1 MKKEGASGVSFSLRL
16 KLTLTFLVI
25 GAIVS
30 GFLSVSM
37 YRILSNRLFEEL
49 QKRLLTVSTLGADLV
64 DRAAVERLVSKLGP
78 DLPADK
84 VAAIESAPD
93 FLAVSKTLNDI
104 RAVDPALIRYVYL
117 FRPTGDPNSDVYV
130 VDADVVEDNRKV
142 AAGDTNVGD
151 ISHFASAFD
160 VSDFPMARQAATQRA
175 PLTETTYS
183 YDPDF
188 KVNSLSGYA
197 QIFAADGRTL
207 VGVVGVDMVDTD
219 ARAILVNALRI
230 ALIVIGAALALTI
243 IASILLGTLFTRGII
258 SLDEVVRRFDK
269 SNLDVRADIHS
280 RDEVGRL
287 GHSFNVMADTVK
299 SYSLQLEGLLTA
311 YGRFVPRDFLTQLG
325 KGSIVDV
332 KLGDMVQ
339 QEMAVLFSDIR
350 SFTSLSE
357 SMTPEQ
363 NFKFLNSY
371 LERMGPEIRANG
383 GFIDKYIGDA
393 IMALFSGGPESGLRA
408 AIAMQKKLVEYNM
421 HRGRSGYDPISIGVG
436 VHSGTLML
444 GTLGEHERMDGSVI
458 SDAVNL
464 ASRLEGLTKMYG
476 AAILTTG
483 QTVSK
488 LADPKAFNLRFID
501 RVRVKGRKETVM
513 IFELLDGAN
522 EDDMERKLEYRGEF
536 AQALRTYYAKGFKD
550 ALGVFT
556 DLRKRNPLDPVLS
569 IYVKRTR
576 LLAELGA
583 PAGWEGVEVLEMK

>member
-1 MKKEGASGVSFSLRL
+1 MKRSGGSGVPFSLRL

-30 GFLSVSM
+30 AFLSISM

-49 QKRLLTVSTLGADLV
+49 QKRLLTVSTLGASLV
-64 DRAAVERLVSKLGP
+64 DRGAVERLVRELGP
-78 DLPADK
+78 DLPEDK
-84 VAAIESAPD
+84 VAAIETSPD
-93 FLAVSKTLNDI
+93 FLAVSKTLNEV
-104 RAVDPALIRYVYL
+104 RAVDPVLIRYVYL
-117 FRPTGDPNSDVYV
+117 FRPSGNPNSDTYI
-130 VDADVVEDNRKV
+130 VDADVVSDNKKV

-151 ISHFASAFD
+151 ISHFASEFD
-160 VSDFPMARQAATQRA
+160 VSTFPMAQQAATQRH

-207 VGVVGVDMVDTD
+207 VGVLGIDMVDSD
-219 ARAILVNALRI
+219 ARAILQNALRF
-230 ALIVIGAALALTI
+230 ALIIIAVALVLTI
-243 IASILLGTLFTRGII
+243 VASILLGTLFTRGII
-258 SLDEVVRRFDK
+258 SLDQVIRRFDK

-287 GHSFNVMADTVK
+287 GQSFNVMADTVK

-332 KLGDMVQ
+332 VLGESVER
-339 QEMAVLFSDIR
+339 EMAVLFSDIR

-357 SMTPEQ
+357 TMSPKE
-363 NFKFLNSY
+363 NFNFLNSY
-371 LERMGPEIRANG
+371 LQRMGPEIRNNG

-408 AIAMQKKLVEYNM
+408 AVAMQKKLVEYNM
-421 HRGRSGYDPISIGVG
+421 HRHRSGYKAISIGVG
-436 VHSGTLML
+436 VHSGILML

-464 ASRLEGLTKMYG
+464 ASRLEGLTRMYG

-501 RVRVKGRKETVM
+501 RVRVKGRKENVM

-550 ALGVFT
+550 ALAIFT
-556 DLRKRNPLDPVLS
+556 DLRKRNPLDPVLG
-569 IYVKRTR
+569 IYEKRTR